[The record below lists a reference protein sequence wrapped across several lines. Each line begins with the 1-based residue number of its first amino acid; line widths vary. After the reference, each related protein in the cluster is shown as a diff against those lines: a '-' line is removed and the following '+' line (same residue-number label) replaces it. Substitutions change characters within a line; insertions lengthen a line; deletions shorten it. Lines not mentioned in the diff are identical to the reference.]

1 MELFEL
7 IPQRLF
13 SVLTSPY
20 KDIYTA
26 ALFIVWKKFRLELV
40 IRKEELASSLADE
53 LENRL
58 SAADFEE
65 DRLDEGSGDGI
76 ANEIDLTSLRGKSYF
91 ILRRL
96 LRDGWIEEEQDRDS
110 FDINVTVPDYAVKI
124 IRLLYELTE
133 EETKEYN
140 SYVYATYAA
149 LKNVEDN
156 EGFYFNALTAAFRNS
171 ENLVDELKSLFNNIK
186 RYQKKAEGTLDVN
199 RLLEQLLVN
208 YRRQIIDQVYYPLK
222 TIDSVPRFKN
232 PILAILAEWEEN
244 EEIQKKICIQGL
256 RSKVYSNEETARV
269 DIIRKIN
276 YIADVYGTVEELI
289 DSIDRKHNDYT
300 NASIDRI
307 RYMMNSDRSI
317 KGKLVEILKQSDK
330 RSTVERMK
338 DAVYVFSHSYYD
350 ERSLYERKSSREPFS
365 GNAVH
370 PVDTE
375 GQSEMVDS
383 FLRTIRS
390 QYTSKKIDAFILGA
404 FGGKTEF
411 ASNDLPL
418 HNSEEFILMLL
429 GSIRGNERT
438 APYRV
443 KFKNEYIENEGY
455 RIPLM
460 LFEKKG
466 KENV

>member
-1 MELFEL
+1 MELFER

-13 SVLTSPY
+13 SILTSVN

-40 IRKEELASSLADE
+40 IRKEELASSLAEE

-58 SAADFEE
+58 SAMDLQE
-65 DRLDEGSGDGI
+65 DEQDGEDTEN
-76 ANEIDLTSLRGKSYF
+76 AVNEPDLASLNGKAYF

-110 FDINVTVPDYAVKI
+110 FDVNVTVPDYAVKI

-133 EETKEYN
+133 EAKKEYN
-140 SYVYATYAA
+140 SYVYTTYAA

-199 RLLEQLLVN
+199 LLLKQLLVG
-208 YRRQIIDQVYYPLK
+208 YRKQIIDQVYYPLK

-232 PILAILAEWEEN
+232 PILEILTEWEES
-244 EEIQKKICIQGL
+244 EEIQEKIVSQSL
-256 RSKVYSNEETARV
+256 RSKVYPNEETART

-276 YIADVYGTVEELI
+276 YIADVYETIEELI

-317 KGKLVEILKQSDK
+317 KGKLVEILKQSGK
-330 RSTVERMK
+330 QSTIERMK
-338 DAVYVFSHSYYD
+338 DAVYAFSHSYYD
-350 ERSLYERKSSREPFS
+350 ERSLYERKSAREPFR
-365 GNAVH
+365 GNTVQ
-370 PVDTE
+370 PVDAD
-375 GQSEMVDS
+375 GQNEMVDS
-383 FLRTIRS
+383 FLKTVRN
-390 QYTSKKIDAFILGA
+390 QYTSKKIDAFILEG
-404 FGGKTEF
+404 FYGRTEF
-411 ASNDLPL
+411 ASNDLPI

-438 APYRV
+438 APYKV
-443 KFKNEYIENEGY
+443 EFKNEYIENEGY

-460 LFEKKG
+460 IFEKKG
-466 KENV
+466 QENV